1 MRSVSINKLLLGL
14 TVMLCMTGNLKAQ
27 TYNDGAMNLQMAV
40 GYSWVESDDDP
51 ITGELND
58 NEFRFRWW
66 AADNANLD
74 GQGFLGGT
82 TIGVNSG
89 GYGGGLLEDINMS

>member
-1 MRSVSINKLLLGL
+1 MIKALHKITLLLAAF
-14 TVMLCMTGNLKAQ
+14 VMLATTQLKAQ
-27 TYNDGAMNLQMAV
+27 TYNDGCMNIQMAV
-40 GYSWVESDDDP
+40 GYSWVESVDDP

-66 AADNANLD
+66 GADNADLD
-74 GQGFLGGT
+74 GQGFVGGT

-89 GYGGGLLEDINMS
+89 GVMAGLPVGM